1 VFNWLLEGQISVY
14 ILLLAVALV
23 LLAIW
28 WRARQR
34 RLLIATSVVVLL
46 IGVYWL
52 LSLVPTEAKTDRAE
66 IVRRLE
72 EMPGAA
78 SRHDGAAIER
88 NLSDQFRSPLGF
100 DKKSIAQSVQSRGQ
114 DVKLKLSEIE
124 FPTPPSRAEGTTKVN
139 FHVEILEPI
148 NLHFHIESV
157 FDWDAANGWRL
168 RELHVFPPV
177 GEELKRF

>member
-1 VFNWLLEGQISVY
+1 MFNWLFEGRISVY

-28 WRARQR
+28 WRVRQR
-34 RLLIATSVVVLL
+34 QLLIASVVAFLL

-52 LSLVPTEAKTDRAE
+52 LHFVPTEAKTDRAE
-66 IVRRLE
+66 IERRLE
-72 EMPGAA
+72 EMASAA
-78 SRHDGAAIER
+78 ARHDGAALER
-88 NLSDQFRSPLGF
+88 NLSDQFRSPLGV
-100 DKKSIAQSVQSRGQ
+100 DKKTIAQTVQSRGQ
-114 DVKLKLSEIE
+114 DVKLKLSEID
-124 FPTPPSRAEGTTKVN
+124 FPAPPSRSEGTTKVN

-148 NLHFHIESV
+148 NQHYHIESV